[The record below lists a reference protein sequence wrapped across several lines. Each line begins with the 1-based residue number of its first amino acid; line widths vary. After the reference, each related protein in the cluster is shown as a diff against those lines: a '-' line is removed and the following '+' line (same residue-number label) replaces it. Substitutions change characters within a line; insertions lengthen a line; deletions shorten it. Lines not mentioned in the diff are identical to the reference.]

1 MGVWVEGGGEMVDK
15 WVEMAEWV
23 DGRWQSEWVGGGWQS
38 GWMGEWSV
46 PEQAGSTWSVSEWVG
61 DVCQACEEMW
71 QCV

>member
-1 MGVWVEGGGEMVDK
+1 MWVEGGGEMVDK

-46 PEQAGSTWSVSEWVG
+46 PE
-61 DVCQACEEMW
+61 
-71 QCV
+71 